1 MKIHVKNAGLK
12 ALAHRHVR
20 SIRAYEPGRPI
31 EEVAREIGCE
41 DLCWFDKLASNE
53 NALGPSPQAA
63 QAMADAVHRMH
74 RYPDGGATQLKQVA
88 AAHIGMDPANLLFTN
103 GSNEAIELLGHV
115 FLSCQNGMVMSDRA
129 FLIYRLVA
137 ELFDAPVVSVPM
149 RGFTHDLDAMLEA
162 IRPETR
168 LVFIANPNNPTGTM
182 VDEEAIDRFIDRIP
196 SHVVVVLDEAY
207 IELVSP
213 DLQPNTLRHVRDE
226 RPVYILRTFS
236 KAYGLAGLR
245 IGYVISTQEGIG
257 LLERVRQPFNANAMA
272 QAAAEAALGDDHFLN
287 QTRTLTRQGL
297 QYLGE
302 QLDAMGIDSVPS
314 VANFVL
320 IKIKNGRDAFH
331 RLQRKGMIVRPMDGY
346 GMADHVRVTVGTS
359 EQNERFILALK
370 EMLEARPERG

>member
-1 MKIHVKNAGLK
+1 MKNVGLK
-12 ALAHRHVR
+12 TLAHRHILSLR
-20 SIRAYEPGRPI
+20 GYEPGRPI
-31 EEVAREIGCE
+31 ADVARELGREGVFCI
-41 DLCWFDKLASNE
+41 DKLASNE
-53 NALGPSPQAA
+53 NALGPSPLAV
-63 QAMADAVHRMH
+63 QAMSDAVHRMH
-74 RYPDGGATQLKQVA
+74 QYPDGGASQLKRVA
-88 AAHIGMDPANLLFTN
+88 AAQIDIDPLNLLFTN

-162 IRPETR
+162 IQPETR

-182 VDEEAIDRFIDRIP
+182 VDEAEIDCFMDRIP
-196 SHVVVVLDEAY
+196 NHVVVVIDEAY

-213 DLQPNTLRHVRDE
+213 DLQPNTLQYVREE
-226 RPVYILRTFS
+226 RPVYLLRTFS

-272 QAAAEAALGDDHFLN
+272 QAAAEAALGDDRFLH

-297 QYLGE
+297 HYLGE
-302 QLDAMGIDSVPS
+302 QLDAMDIEYVPS
-314 VANFVL
+314 VTNFVL
-320 IKIKNGRDAFH
+320 LKIGNGRDAFH
-331 RLQRKGMIVRPMDGY
+331 RLQRKGVIVRPMDGY
-346 GMADHVRVTVGTS
+346 GMPDHVRVTVGTS
-359 EQNERFILALK
+359 EQNERFILALQ
-370 EMLEARPERG
+370 ELLEARPERG